1 MPTEFVRMDR
11 AELTNNPLQVTALVE
26 GRIPSKLPRGQGAV
40 VLTRAPLG
48 LAPLKIA
55 GRG

>member
-26 GRIPSKLPRGQGAV
+26 GRIPSRLPRCQGAV
-40 VLTRAPLG
+40 VLTRARLG
-48 LAPLKIA
+48 LATLKIA
-55 GRG
+55 G

>member
-26 GRIPSKLPRGQGAV
+26 GRIPSRLQRCQGAV